1 MFRNIVLLTEGLN
14 IIYSG

>member
-1 MFRNIVLLTEGLN
+1 MFRNIVLLTAGLN